1 MIYLP
6 PLSLQVAERS
16 ALLHYYVEPAT
27 VQDVPPRFSSLADY
41 MATMDA
47 TDSARLLSHVADE
60 FLRDKMCEAL
70 VLLGDAGAGKSTF
83 CWQMGQRLLS
93 AGVLHFLDTPVSRL
107 RGAVLPWIPIV
118 IELKSMRSSQLL
130 GLLPRLLMETY
141 RLPPEAIVA
150 LNRQPRGNGA
160 VRLLL
165 LCDGY
170 DELVMDQPVLNL
182 TATLCGGE
190 DLFWPPGVLKVVVT
204 SRSNRL
210 RDRVEERFVF
220 GPHQRCLLL
229 PFTKARVS
237 SKWTGTFVCLIVRT

>member
-1 MIYLP
+1 
-6 PLSLQVAERS
+6 
-16 ALLHYYVEPAT
+16 
-27 VQDVPPRFSSLADY
+27 
-41 MATMDA
+41 MDA

-60 FLRDKMCEAL
+60 FLRDKMCQAL

-107 RGAVLPWIPIV
+107 GGVVLPWIPIM
-118 IELKSMRSSQLL
+118 IELKSMRSSQLR

-170 DELVMDQPVLNL
+170 DELVLDQTVLNL
-182 TATLCGGE
+182 
-190 DLFWPPGVLKVVVT
+190 D
-204 SRSNRL
+204 
-210 RDRVEERFVF
+210 
-220 GPHQRCLLL
+220 
-229 PFTKARVS
+229 
-237 SKWTGTFVCLIVRT
+237 

>member
-1 MIYLP
+1 VIYVS

-16 ALLHYYVEPAT
+16 ALLHYYIEPAT
-27 VQDVPPRFSSLADY
+27 VEEVPIYFVSLPDY
-41 MATMDA
+41 MAAMDA
-47 TDSARLLSHVADE
+47 ADSARLLSVAVDT
-60 FLRDKMCEAL
+60 FLRDDVCQTM

-93 AGVLHFLDTPVSRL
+93 AGVQCYLDTPVSRL
-107 RGAVLPWIPIV
+107 GGVVLPWIPIV
-118 IELKSMRSSQLL
+118 IELKSMRSSQLR

-141 RLPPEAIVA
+141 RIPPEVIVA

-165 LCDGY
+165 FCDGY
-170 DELVMDQPVLNL
+170 DELVLDQPGLNL

-190 DLFWPPGVLKVVVT
+190 DLCWSAGVLKVVVT
-204 SRSNRL
+204 SRPNRL
-210 RDRVEERFVF
+210 RDRVEEQSVF

-229 PFTKARVS
+229 PFTKARVRQS
-237 SKWTGTFVCLIVRT
+237 GLGLFSFV